1 MGFKDE
7 IHLAHHHTQW
17 AASQPDAV
25 LSPIEGFR
33 GIDKGDWNSGH
44 ASYIQGPW
52 QSIVIKKDMGRFL
65 EILATAVDDE
75 LQYAIPEYIK
85 PKDGDEVDVYEA
97 MKWIVAQVSSRF
109 TVGLPL
115 CRDKEYLKDSLA
127 FADLF
132 ILNSGLLIYTPLLLK
147 PLIGF
152 LVTLPTRYRRW
163 KIQKHIQPLYE
174 ERTKKLLNPG
184 LYEKGEEPI
193 DNLQMMMRYAISKH
207 GNQVTPSQISDRLC
221 LASLASFHQTAV
233 AISNVLLNIAA
244 SDAEFNTVAVIQK
257 EMADK
262 DSVLRESMTT
272 HGFGNRAMIRKV
284 VAPDGLKTPD
294 GHALPNGST
303 MSILS
308 YPVHRDPDIYEDPE
322 KFYPFRFSNM
332 RTSPDGKDTNPTLSF
347 VSTSQTYLPF
357 GHGKHACLGR
367 FLVDFEMEMIL
378 YHVLNRFD
386 IELLPEHNGVR
397 PESRHLFNQE
407 RLVVTSPEGLKEVLG
422 QNSYDYVKPHL
433 LRAMVG
439 KILGY
444 GLLLSAGDVH
454 KLQRKNLMPAFS
466 FRHIKELY
474 PVFWSNA
481 QELVHGIEKE
491 LKEESTSEID
501 IVDWASRAS
510 MDIIGSAGMGHEFR
524 SLADPSIEDTMKMY
538 GSMVKQSRGAK
549 LLTVLQLVLPSIIT
563 DYLPFQ
569 RNMGVLPA
577 SKAARETSQRLINAK
592 KVQMAAKEKLSPDI
606 ISTALE
612 SGHFTDEGLVDTMM
626 TFLAAG
632 HETSAAA
639 LTWTIFLLAKNH
651 DIQDRLREEIR
662 QNVDGLTDDVDAKRL
677 DSLSY
682 LHAVCQESLRLYAPI
697 PFTVRDALKDTQ
709 ILGTFIPKG
718 TMVVLCLWAINR
730 AHELWGPDADDFNP
744 ERWMA
749 PGQANSGGSKSNYA
763 FLTFLHGPRGC
774 VGQKFSLAELMAL
787 TCVLVGRYRFDIDKD
802 YEVRDI
808 TDGIVAKP
816 KTLRDLL
823 VLGIVA
829 DPAPFIL
836 GFKFS
841 LEVFALLRAS
851 AFSYS
856 SLFIQA
862 IMSIADG
869 SYARGDLLNGCKDII
884 PGLQNAYGYVPSLA
898 AGIVFCLIFAATGIY
913 HIVRSFQKRKATSY
927 LLAISSYIELIG
939 WIGRTWS
946 SKCAYN
952 KIAFLLQIT
961 TLVVAP
967 IFVAAAIY
975 VTLGYLIKAAGGG
988 GLASGAANKGKDTK
1002 PGAKLMVSGIIFQLV
1017 SMTDFCTLFAI
1028 FVLRTRGRELTKGQR
1043 FVIYATITSVVFVY
1057 IRCIYRTVELLEGW
1071 DGKLMKTEGYFIG
1084 LDGVCIAVAILVFC
1098 IFDPAVL
1105 LDHDKQPELSFNE
1118 LNIGSAK

>member
-1 MGFKDE
+1 MHETKP
-7 IHLAHHHTQW
+7 LLTPAHSSSGPLRHMPQPKGASLINGQW
-17 AASQPDAV
+17 AESVSQPA
-25 LSPIEGFR
+25 
-33 GIDKGDWNSGH
+33 
-44 ASYIQGPW
+44 
-52 QSIVIKKDMGRFL
+52 
-65 EILATAVDDE
+65 
-75 LQYAIPEYIK
+75 
-85 PKDGDEVDVYEA
+85 
-97 MKWIVAQVSSRF
+97 
-109 TVGLPL
+109 GLPF
-115 CRDKEYLKDSLA
+115 RHWSRTIE
-127 FADLF
+127 
-132 ILNSGLLIYTPLLLK
+132 NNGLI
-147 PLIGF
+147 
-152 LVTLPTRYRRW
+152 RY
-163 KIQKHIQPLYE
+163 K
-174 ERTKKLLNPG
+174 
-184 LYEKGEEPI
+184 
-193 DNLQMMMRYAISKH
+193 
-207 GNQVTPSQISDRLC
+207 
-221 LASLASFHQTAV
+221 
-233 AISNVLLNIAA
+233 
-244 SDAEFNTVAVIQK
+244 
-257 EMADK
+257 
-262 DSVLRESMTT
+262 
-272 HGFGNRAMIRKV
+272 
-284 VAPDGLKTPD
+284 
-294 GHALPNGST
+294 
-303 MSILS
+303 
-308 YPVHRDPDIYEDPE
+308 
-322 KFYPFRFSNM
+322 
-332 RTSPDGKDTNPTLSF
+332 
-347 VSTSQTYLPF
+347 
-357 GHGKHACLGR
+357 
-367 FLVDFEMEMIL
+367 
-378 YHVLNRFD
+378 
-386 IELLPEHNGVR
+386 
-397 PESRHLFNQE
+397 HLFNQE

-444 GLLLSAGDVH
+444 GLLLSEGDVH
-454 KLQRKNLMPAFS
+454 KMQRKNLMPAFS

-474 PVFWSNA
+474 PVFWSKA

-510 MDIIGSAGMGHEFR
+510 MDIIGSAGMGHEFK

-569 RNMGVLPA
+569 RNMGVLAA

-592 KVQMAAKEKLSPDI
+592 KAQMAAKEKLSPDI

-651 DIQDRLREEIR
+651 EIQDRLREEIR
-662 QNVDGLTDDVDAKRL
+662 QNVDGLTDDVDAKKL

-682 LHAVCQESLRLYAPI
+682 LHAVGQESLRLYAPI

-709 ILGTFIPKG
+709 ILGTFVPKG
-718 TMVVLCLWAINR
+718 TMVILCPWAINR

-774 VGQKFSLAELMAL
+774 IGQKFSLAELMAL
-787 TCVLVGRYRFDIDKD
+787 TCALVGRYRFDIDKD
-802 YEVRDI
+802 YEIRDI

-816 KTLRDLL
+816 SKGLK
-823 VLGIVA
+823 VCVE
-829 DPAPFIL
+829 
-836 GFKFS
+836 
-841 LEVFALLRAS
+841 EV
-851 AFSYS
+851 
-856 SLFIQA
+856 Q
-862 IMSIADG
+862 
-869 SYARGDLLNGCKDII
+869 GCKDVVPMLI
-884 PGLQNAYGYVPSLA
+884 PTPLA

-975 VTLGYLIKAAGGG
+975 VTLGYLIKAVGPQYSVIKPKLYLWIFLVVDVLALLIQAGGG

-1002 PGAKLMVSGIIFQLV
+1002 PGANLMVAGIIFQLV
-1017 SMTDFCTLFAI
+1017 SMTGFCILFAI
-1028 FVLRTRGRELTKGQR
+1028 FVLRTRGLELAKGQR
-1043 FVIYATITSVVFVY
+1043 FVIYATIISVVFVY

-1084 LDGVCIAVAILVFC
+1084 LDGVCIAVAILIFC

-1105 LDHDKQPELSFNE
+1105 LYHDKQPELSFNE
-1118 LNIGSAK
+1118 LNTVSTK

>member
-1 MGFKDE
+1 MPRIAVFLSYYRPWAICALAFSLYAQILHDKNYSIRRAQLYMGKYLLAFLSVWAFYLVFLYHRFFSPLR
-7 IHLAHHHTQW
+7 HLPQPKGASFLNGHW
-17 AASQPDAV
+17 AESVSQPA
-25 LSPIEGFR
+25 
-33 GIDKGDWNSGH
+33 
-44 ASYIQGPW
+44 
-52 QSIVIKKDMGRFL
+52 
-65 EILATAVDDE
+65 
-75 LQYAIPEYIK
+75 
-85 PKDGDEVDVYEA
+85 
-97 MKWIVAQVSSRF
+97 
-109 TVGLPL
+109 GLPF
-115 CRDKEYLKDSLA
+115 RYWSRTIE
-127 FADLF
+127 
-132 ILNSGLLIYTPLLLK
+132 NNGLI
-147 PLIGF
+147 
-152 LVTLPTRYRRW
+152 RY
-163 KIQKHIQPLYE
+163 K
-174 ERTKKLLNPG
+174 
-184 LYEKGEEPI
+184 
-193 DNLQMMMRYAISKH
+193 
-207 GNQVTPSQISDRLC
+207 
-221 LASLASFHQTAV
+221 
-233 AISNVLLNIAA
+233 
-244 SDAEFNTVAVIQK
+244 
-257 EMADK
+257 
-262 DSVLRESMTT
+262 
-272 HGFGNRAMIRKV
+272 
-284 VAPDGLKTPD
+284 
-294 GHALPNGST
+294 
-303 MSILS
+303 
-308 YPVHRDPDIYEDPE
+308 
-322 KFYPFRFSNM
+322 
-332 RTSPDGKDTNPTLSF
+332 
-347 VSTSQTYLPF
+347 
-357 GHGKHACLGR
+357 
-367 FLVDFEMEMIL
+367 
-378 YHVLNRFD
+378 
-386 IELLPEHNGVR
+386 
-397 PESRHLFNQE
+397 HLFNQE

-444 GLLLSAGDVH
+444 GLLLSEGDVH
-454 KLQRKNLMPAFS
+454 KMQRKNLMPAFS

-474 PVFWSNA
+474 PVFWSKA
-481 QELVHGIEKE
+481 QELVRGIEKE
-491 LKEESTSEID
+491 LKEGSTSEID

-569 RNMGVLPA
+569 RNMGVLAA

-592 KVQMAAKEKLSPDI
+592 KVKMAAKEKLSPDI
-606 ISTALE
+606 ISTALG

-662 QNVDGLTDDVDAKRL
+662 QNVDSLTDDVDAKKL

-709 ILGTFIPKG
+709 ILGTFVPKG
-718 TMVVLCLWAINR
+718 TMVILCPWAINR
-730 AHELWGPDADDFNP
+730 AHELWGSDADDFNP

-749 PGQANSGGSKSNYA
+749 PGQANSGGAKNNYA

-774 VGQKFSLAELMAL
+774 IGQKFSLAELMAL
-787 TCVLVGRYRFDIDKD
+787 TCALVGRYRFDIDKD

-816 KTLRDLL
+816 SKGLKVSVEEVQGCKD
-823 VLGIVA
+823 VV
-829 DPAPFIL
+829 PIL
-836 GFKFS
+836 IPTPSDAVHSVVKFS
-841 LEVFALLRAS
+841 LEVFALLRPSAS
-851 AFSYS
+851 SYP
-856 SLFIQA
+856 SLFIQTT
-862 IMSIADG
+862 MSIADG
-869 SYARGDLLNGCKDII
+869 SYARGDLLNGCKDLI

-975 VTLGYLIKAAGGG
+975 VTLGYLIKAVGPQYSVIRPKLYLWIFLVVDVLALLIQAGGG

-1002 PGAKLMVSGIIFQLV
+1002 PGANLMVSGIIFQLV
-1017 SMTDFCTLFAI
+1017 SMTGFCILFAI
-1028 FVLRTRGRELTKGQR
+1028 FVLRTRGLELAKGQR
-1043 FVIYATITSVVFVY
+1043 FVIYATIISVVFVY

-1084 LDGVCIAVAILVFC
+1084 LDGVCIAVAILIFC

-1118 LNIGSAK
+1118 LNTVSTK